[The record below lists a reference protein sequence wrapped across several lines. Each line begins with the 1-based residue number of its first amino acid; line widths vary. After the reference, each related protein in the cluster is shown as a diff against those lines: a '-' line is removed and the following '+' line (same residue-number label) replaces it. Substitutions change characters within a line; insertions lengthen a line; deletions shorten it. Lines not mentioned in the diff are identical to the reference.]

1 MTASIRAV
9 VMFKAPR
16 GLINARETE
25 VRRSAVNS
33 RIVEEFLLFV
43 LNSSVGRRAF
53 EANSVWKDLLGL

>member
-33 RIVEEFLLFV
+33 RIVEEFLFV